1 MKDKSLILDY
11 LFSIFE
17 LCIHLNIFVRT
28 PPPRMQNLFFTNL
41 NQRKGERNHKW

>member
-17 LCIHLNIFVRT
+17 LSIYLNIFVRT
-28 PPPRMQNLFFTNL
+28 PRMQNLLFTNL
-41 NQRKGERNHKW
+41 NLRKDERNHR